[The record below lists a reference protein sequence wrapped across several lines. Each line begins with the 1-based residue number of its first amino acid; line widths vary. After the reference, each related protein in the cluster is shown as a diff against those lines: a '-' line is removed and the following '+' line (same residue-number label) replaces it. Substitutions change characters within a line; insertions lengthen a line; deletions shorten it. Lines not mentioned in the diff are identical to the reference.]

1 MSISNFFRN
10 FIDQFAVPLESES
23 ERAYREQT
31 KQRPSLTDDA
41 FYQTF
46 YAGTEIPKEIPIRLR
61 NLYQKMLGYDLS
73 TLRPE
78 DNQAVIYDDVD
89 FADFIYRVEREF
101 GVTIPIIRGHIS
113 EQFGVIDG
121 TFDSV
126 VRHLHQALQ
135 KRQQTSGW
143 SRMATFLGTLRNRPS
158 DPGRDGIKTW
168 RV

>member
-1 MSISNFFRN
+1 MFLRK

-61 NLYQKMLGYDLS
+61 SLYQKMLGYDLS

-78 DNQAVIYDDVD
+78 DNQAMIYDDVD
-89 FADFIYRVEREF
+89 FADFIYRVEHEF
-101 GVTIPIIRGHIS
+101 NVNIPITGGWPIRG
-113 EQFGVIDG
+113 QFGIIDG

-126 VRHLHQALQ
+126 VRYLHSALASPPAE
-135 KRQQTSGW
+135 RQQDQSESG
-143 SRMATFLGTLRNRPS
+143 SSAGANF
-158 DPGRDGIKTW
+158 
-168 RV
+168 